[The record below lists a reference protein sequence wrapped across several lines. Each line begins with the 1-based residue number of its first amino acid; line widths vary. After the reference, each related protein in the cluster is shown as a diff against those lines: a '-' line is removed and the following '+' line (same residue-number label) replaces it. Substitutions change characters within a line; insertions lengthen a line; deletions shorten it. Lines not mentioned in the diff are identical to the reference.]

1 MFMLTK
7 CWVREEVEFYLNAIR
22 AQLNFQLHSEAM
34 KNEMQQAVIIQQSL
48 LPNSPPNITGYEI
61 ADRSY

>member
-34 KNEMQQAVIIQQSL
+34 KNEVIIQQSL